1 VEDRCSAAAS
11 GGEEIGMLKVPELDP
26 GRPPQPVRERLW
38 LFAPNRDTQGGSAW
52 WLETPGLVDAG
63 LLIDAPALTQANLA
77 FLRERGPG
85 RIVLTGRDGH
95 GRTRRWQEALGWP
108 VLVQEQEAYLL
119 PGVKALERFSGSL
132 DLAVGLRL
140 LWTPGPTPGA
150 CVLLAEADD
159 PATSLLFCGR
169 LISPRA
175 PGEAAALPSSRSFHR
190 GRWQR
195 SLEHLLAW
203 LPPAAPGWLASGA
216 GLGAL
221 RGDKLIG
228 PGRAVLERLD
238 RRGLTSAPVF

>member
-1 VEDRCSAAAS
+1 
-11 GGEEIGMLKVPELDP
+11 MLKVPELDP

-77 FLRERGPG
+77 FLRGRGPG

-150 CVLLAEADD
+150 CVLLA
-159 PATSLLFCGR
+159 GR
-169 LISPRA
+169 HDHPPSPPVLCLLISPRA
-175 PGEAAALPSSRSFHR
+175 QGWAGGLAPTLLP
-190 GRWQR
+190 
-195 SLEHLLAW
+195 
-203 LPPAAPGWLASGA
+203 
-216 GLGAL
+216 
-221 RGDKLIG
+221 
-228 PGRAVLERLD
+228 
-238 RRGLTSAPVF
+238 T